1 MSRRNSSGPPLGSDE
16 RAGGGETD
24 DAHASE
30 SEDLAARLRERIR
43 REGVITFRE
52 WMRAALYDER
62 GGYYQRA
69 AQRWGRGGDY
79 RTSPERSALF
89 AATFARHF
97 VSLFDE
103 LGRPRVLD
111 LLEVG
116 GGAGHFAHGLLQTLR
131 RDAPHVFDSLRY
143 VFDEPSADSRA
154 RAAALLAPF
163 AERVEF
169 RRLTGF
175 SEGEPPARRDLT
187 NLLGGEGIA
196 ETLELEDFA
205 GPLENVI
212 VFSNELLDAFPV
224 HRVSMRGG
232 RLRETFVGLGARG
245 EFVWVEGEPSTPRL
259 AEHFER
265 AGLSLAEGQAAEVS
279 FDVEAWVA
287 RVARLVGRGFVFT
300 VDYGD
305 EAAGLLCA
313 PHRLGGTLRA
323 FRGHELVEDVLRS
336 PGEQDLTTTINWTQV
351 IEAGEAAGLQT
362 VELERLDSFLLR
374 AGLLEQLEREC
385 AHAAGE
391 AEVARLRLGA
401 REMIMPG
408 ASASHFQVLV
418 QKKL

>member
-1 MSRRNSSGPPLGSDE
+1 MSRRNSSGPPLGSSD
-16 RAGGGETD
+16 RAGGGDDERGGETD
-24 DAHASE
+24 GASACE

-43 REGVITFRE
+43 REGALTFRE

-69 AQRWGRGGDY
+69 AQRWGRAGDY

-89 AATFARHF
+89 AATFARRF
-97 VSLFDE
+97 ASLFDE
-103 LGRPRVLD
+103 LGRPRVLH

-116 GGAGHFAHGLLQTLR
+116 GGAGHFGHGLLQTLR

-143 VFDEPSADSRA
+143 IFDEPSADSRA
-154 RAAALLAPF
+154 RAATLLAPF

-169 RRLTGF
+169 RRLTDL
-175 SEGEPPARRDLT
+175 SEGE
-187 NLLGGEGIA
+187 
-196 ETLELEDFA
+196 
-205 GPLENVI
+205 PLENVI

-232 RLRETFVGLGARG
+232 RLREMFVGCDAHG

-259 AEHFER
+259 TEHFER
-265 AGLSLAEGQAAEVS
+265 AGLSLAEGQTAEVS
-279 FDVEAWVA
+279 LDVEAWVA
-287 RVARLVGRGFVFT
+287 RVARLVGRGFIFT

-313 PHRLGGTLRA
+313 PHRREGTLRA

-336 PGEQDLTTTINWTQV
+336 PGVQDLTTTINWTQV
-351 IEAGEAAGLQT
+351 IAAGEAAGLQT
-362 VELERLDSFLLR
+362 VKLERLDSFLLR

-391 AEVARLRLGA
+391 AEVARLRLDA
-401 REMIMPG
+401 REMILPG
-408 ASASHFQVLV
+408 ASASHFQLLV

>member
-16 RAGGGETD
+16 RAGRSGDSLVGETD
-24 DAHASE
+24 GASACE

-43 REGVITFRE
+43 REGALTFRE

-69 AQRWGRGGDY
+69 AQRWGRAGDY
-79 RTSPERSALF
+79 RTSPERSTLF

-97 VSLFDE
+97 ASLFEE
-103 LGRPRVLD
+103 LGRPRVLN

-169 RRLTGF
+169 RRLTDF
-175 SEGEPPARRDLT
+175 SEGE
-187 NLLGGEGIA
+187 
-196 ETLELEDFA
+196 
-205 GPLENVI
+205 PLENVI

-232 RLRETFVGLGARG
+232 RLRETFVGCGARG

-265 AGLSLAEGQAAEVS
+265 AGLSLTEGQTAEVS
-279 FDVEAWVA
+279 LDVEAWVA

-313 PHRLGGTLRA
+313 PHRREGTLRA

-336 PGEQDLTTTINWTQV
+336 PSEQDLTTTINWTQV
-351 IEAGEAAGLQT
+351 IAAGEAAGLQT
-362 VELERLDSFLLR
+362 VKLERLDSFLLR
-374 AGLLEQLEREC
+374 TGLLEQLEREC

-391 AEVARLRLGA
+391 AEIARLRLDA
-401 REMIMPG
+401 REMILPG
-408 ASASHFQVLV
+408 ASASHFQLLV
-418 QKKL
+418 QKKV